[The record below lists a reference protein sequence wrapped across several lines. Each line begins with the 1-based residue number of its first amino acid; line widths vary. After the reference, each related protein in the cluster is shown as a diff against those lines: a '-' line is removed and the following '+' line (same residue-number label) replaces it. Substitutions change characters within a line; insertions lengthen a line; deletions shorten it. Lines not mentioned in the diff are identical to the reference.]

1 MSPADTK
8 FDLDENYH
16 KEVNK
21 QGIVACIFIK
31 NDLYGG
37 GSGGHEGLFRNKQE
51 VHYIIKDVTSAA
63 S

>member
-1 MSPADTK
+1 MSPANPK

-21 QGIVACIFIK
+21 QGTVWCIFIK
-31 NDLYGG
+31 SDLYGG
-37 GSGGHEGLFRNKQE
+37 GSGGHNGLFRNQQE
-51 VHYIIKDVTSAA
+51 SRYIIKDVTSAA